1 MNLNDI
7 SCPAAW
13 HIRTQNGP
21 QKQRLLVRV
30 LDFFVIIVVNMRI
43 PPVMTVITRTIGRSE
58 EDSSLGDRESSYISN
73 LINTFKNTQSLK
85 QRIKNSN
92 TVLLILVILSGL
104 LFVGYL
110 QNAHYGWSGRVLSSA
125 DSEVNNQIVND
136 YGVVMDCGSSG
147 TRVFV
152 YTWPRASSEK
162 ELLEIEPLKG
172 ILLLIFFF
180 SNR

>member
-30 LDFFVIIVVNMRI
+30 LDFVIFCYRKYDTSDQFYL
-43 PPVMTVITRTIGRSE
+43 MTVITRRIGRSE
-58 EDSSLGDRESSYISN
+58 EDSSLSLGDRGSPLDNY
-73 LINTFKNTQSLK
+73 LIKTFKNTQSLQ

-92 TVLLILVILSGL
+92 TVLLILVIVSGL

-172 ILLLIFFF
+172 SLL
-180 SNR
+180 